1 MGLLDRLLGRGAARD
16 AAIAAPVDADAL
28 AHALPLGL
36 HIGSRLQFDRTMY
49 AVAPGAMTGELPAG
63 YQGVPCYGHVD
74 LGDGYAL
81 HRFYL
86 DDDAFLQVSTVGGD
100 VDGIQG
106 FVFHETVNP
115 PDKAAFQRF
124 VAEAEHL
131 GAGRIEYAGHAWRRV
146 TSADAGDARIP
157 PMAYDEVLY
166 RHQPPKR
173 DDDLTHF
180 AMVYARDVPALDR
193 QELLL
198 VSAEDSGPNQFSI
211 TYSVGVDLTSADI
224 DIT

>member
-1 MGLLDRLLGRGAARD
+1 VGLLDRLLGRR
-16 AAIAAPVDADAL
+16 AAPAAPALPGPGAL

-36 HIGSRLQFDRTMY
+36 RIGSRVQFDRTMY
-49 AVAPGAMTGELPAG
+49 SVAPGAMTAELPAG

-86 DDDAFLQVSTVGGD
+86 DDDAFLQVSTVAGD
-100 VDGIQG
+100 VDGIQA

-124 VAEAEHL
+124 ALEHAHL
-131 GAGRIEYAGHAWRRV
+131 GDAGIDYAGHHWQRATPSTAGEARV
-146 TSADAGDARIP
+146 PA
-157 PMAYDEVLY
+157 MVYDEVLY
-166 RHQPPKR
+166 RHQPPRR
-173 DDDLTHF
+173 DDDLTHY
-180 AMVYARDVPALDR
+180 AMLYSRGVPELGR

-198 VSAEDSGPNQFSI
+198 VSAEDSGPSDFSV
-211 TYSVGVDLTSADI
+211 TYSVGVELTIADF

>member
-1 MGLLDRLLGRGAARD
+1 MGLLDTLLGRKPVAALPPPEGA
-16 AAIAAPVDADAL
+16 L
-28 AHALPLGL
+28 SHELPLGL
-36 HIGSRLQFDRTMY
+36 RVGARIQFDRTMY
-49 AVAPGAMTGELPAG
+49 AVAPGAMTEELPAG

-86 DDDAFLQVSTVGGD
+86 DDDAFLQVSTVAGD
-100 VDGIQG
+100 VDGMQG

-115 PDKAAFQRF
+115 PDKRAFQDF
-124 VAEAEHL
+124 VAGHAHL
-131 GAGRIEYAGHAWRRV
+131 GDAAIEYAGHHWVRA
-146 TSADAGDARIP
+146 TPSTAGDARIP

-166 RHQPPKR
+166 RHQPARR
-173 DDDLTHF
+173 DDDLTHY
-180 AMVYARDVPALDR
+180 AMLYARDVPELGR

-198 VSAEDSGPNQFSI
+198 VSAEDSGPADFSI
-211 TYSVGVDLTSADI
+211 TYSIGVELTSADI

>member
-1 MGLLDRLLGRGAARD
+1 MGLLDRLLGRAPPAD
-16 AAIAAPVDADAL
+16 AAAPAAPGAL
-28 AHALPLGL
+28 PHALPLGL
-36 HIGSRLQFDRTMY
+36 RIGARLQFDRTLY
-49 AVAPGAMTGELPAG
+49 GVAPGVMTDELPAG

-100 VDGIQG
+100 VDGLQG

-115 PDKAAFQRF
+115 PTKAAFQAF
-124 VAEAEHL
+124 VMEHDHL
-131 GAGRIEYAGHAWRRV
+131 GASEIDYGGHRWSRV
-146 TSADAGDARIP
+146 TSASAGSERVPA
-157 PMAYDEVLY
+157 MAYEEVLY
-166 RHQPPKR
+166 RHQPPRR
-173 DDDLTHF
+173 DGDLTHY
-180 AMVYARDVPALDR
+180 AMLYSREVPELSR

-198 VSAEDSGPNQFSI
+198 VSAEDSGPNEFSI
-211 TYSVGVDLTSADI
+211 TYSVGMDLSSADI

>member
-1 MGLLDRLLGRGAARD
+1 MGLLDKLLGRTPAPPAK
-16 AAIAAPVDADAL
+16 ALAAPGAPV
-28 AHALPLGL
+28 HAMPLGL
-36 HIGSRLQFDRTMY
+36 RIGARIQFDRTLY

-115 PDKAAFQRF
+115 PTKAAFQAF
-124 VAEAEHL
+124 VTDNAHM
-131 GAGRIEYAGHAWRRV
+131 GASEIDYAGHRWSRL
-146 TSADAGDARIP
+146 TSERAGSERIP
-157 PMAYDEVLY
+157 AMVYDEVLY
-166 RHQPPKR
+166 RHQPPRR
-173 DDDLTHF
+173 DDDLTHY
-180 AMVYARDVPALDR
+180 AMLYRREVPELAR

-198 VSAEDSGPNQFSI
+198 VSAEDSGPNEFSI
-211 TYSVGVDLTSADI
+211 TYSVGMDLNSADI

>member
-1 MGLLDRLLGRGAARD
+1 MRMLDRLLGRAPAE
-16 AAIAAPVDADAL
+16 AAPAL
-28 AHALPLGL
+28 PGPGALSHELPLGL
-36 HIGSRLQFDRTMY
+36 RIGARVQFDRTLY
-49 AVAPGAMTGELPAG
+49 GVAPGAMTEELPAG

-115 PDKAAFQRF
+115 PTKAVFQQF
-124 VAEAEHL
+124 VMQHEHL
-131 GAGRIEYAGHAWRRV
+131 GAPGIEYAGQCWVRA
-146 TSADAGDARIP
+146 TPSTAEEERIP
-157 PMAYDEVLY
+157 AMVYDEVLY
-166 RHQPPKR
+166 RHQPPRR
-173 DDDLTHF
+173 DDDLTHY
-180 AMVYARDVPALDR
+180 AMLYSREVPGLDR

-198 VSAEDSGPNQFSI
+198 VSAEDSGPNEFSI
-211 TYSVGVDLTSADI
+211 TYSIGMDLTIADI

>member
-1 MGLLDRLLGRGAARD
+1 MGLLDKLLGRAPAPAAN
-16 AAIAAPVDADAL
+16 ALAAPGAL
-28 AHALPLGL
+28 THAMPLGL
-36 HIGSRLQFDRTMY
+36 RIGAHLQFDRTLY
-49 AVAPGAMTGELPAG
+49 GVAPGAMTEELPAG

-115 PDKAAFQRF
+115 PTKAAFQAF
-124 VAEAEHL
+124 VAEHEHL
-131 GAGRIEYAGHAWRRV
+131 GAAAIDYAGQRWSRV
-146 TSADAGDARIP
+146 TSASAGSERIP
-157 PMAYDEVLY
+157 AMAYDEVLY
-166 RHQPPKR
+166 RHQPPRR
-173 DDDLTHF
+173 DDDLTHY
-180 AMVYARDVPALDR
+180 AMLYSREVPELSR

-198 VSAEDSGPNQFSI
+198 VSAEDSGPNEFSI
-211 TYSVGVDLTSADI
+211 TYSVGMDLTSADI